1 MFFGKSDLKIKKSD
15 FFLLPN
21 ILTYIRILLVPAFAI
36 VYMNAEDLSDH
47 LASAIIIL
55 ASGITDVADGFIAR
69 HWGLTSD
76 LGKILDPIADKAMQ
90 FTMMFC
96 VCVRYHWVILLIVIY
111 AIKEVVS
118 ALASAY
124 LFTRG
129 KHIDGAM
136 WCGKLCTVI
145 LFIVMLCLV
154 AIPGIPTHVVN
165 TMIGFAAA
173 FMLLAF
179 VIYMRSYFVLWLEY
193 LNEQKHPL
201 ATDMTPLDK
210 TPDQTRNFRYLMSDD
225 DPAAGTAPPSV
236 PKDERH
242 IAPGQ
247 QKDKQ

>member
-1 MFFGKSDLKIKKSD
+1 MFFKKSDLKITRHD
-15 FFLLPN
+15 FLLLPN
-21 ILTYIRILLVPAFAI
+21 ILTYIRFLLVPAFAI
-36 VYMNAEDLSDH
+36 VYLNAESFSEH
-47 LASAIIIL
+47 AVSAIIIVL
-55 ASGITDVADGFIAR
+55 SGITDIADGFIAR
-69 HWGLTSD
+69 HWNMTSD

-96 VCVRYHWVILLIVIY
+96 VCVRYRWVILLIVIY
-111 AIKEVVS
+111 AVKEVVS
-118 ALASAY
+118 VLASAY

-145 LFIVMLCLV
+145 LFIVMLAMV
-154 AIPGIPTHVVN
+154 AIPHIPPQAAA

-193 LNEQKHPL
+193 LNEQKQPL

-210 TPDQTRNFRYLMSDD
+210 TPEQTRDFRYLRGDMHSDD
-225 DPAAGTAPPSV
+225 PDNTEQPAS
-236 PKDERH
+236 KDV
-242 IAPGQ
+242 
-247 QKDKQ
+247 

>member
-21 ILTYIRILLVPAFAI
+21 ILTYIRLILVPVFAI
-36 VYMNAEDLSDH
+36 VYMNAESLTGH
-47 LASAIIIL
+47 LASAIIIVV
-55 ASGITDVADGFIAR
+55 SGITDVADGFIAR

-76 LGKILDPIADKAMQ
+76 LGKIIDPIADKAMQ

-96 VCVRYHWVILLIVIY
+96 VCVRYRWVILLIIIY
-111 AIKEVVS
+111 AVKELISVF
-118 ALASAY
+118 ASAY

-154 AIPGIPTHVVN
+154 AIPHIPNHVVN

-201 ATDMTPLDK
+201 ATDMAPLDK
-210 TPDQTRNFRYLMSDD
+210 TPDQTRNFRYLTSDGVSGESGAKD
-225 DPAAGTAPPSV
+225 SRRKDPA
-236 PKDERH
+236 
-242 IAPGQ
+242 
-247 QKDKQ
+247 DKLSNE